1 MRGRRHGASVE
12 GSVSGRTESTAGGSV
27 EGAEPRT
34 PDEVVTQKVR
44 EESNVGDSPV
54 EGGANPTRPG
64 GARHRLRRVAPFV
77 LVALAAGLLVWY
89 LLLRRPDVPENI
101 VAVSGRVEGDDAA
114 VAAKTSGRIREIK
127 VREGDEVKAGQV
139 VAVLDDEQLR
149 AREEQAES
157 SVAQADA
164 RVLRA
169 EQQIAVLE
177 EQLEEGRLAVEQA
190 RMDAAGRVRQ
200 AEAQVAAA
208 QAQLA
213 QAEATYGQAQYDE
226 EKFTRLVRTGDVPER
241 SGRQAQAAA
250 DAQAAVAAAARRQV
264 EAARGALTAARA
276 NSVNPGIRSS
286 QAAAIRK
293 QVAQAQTDIDAAR
306 AERARSLAQLEEAR
320 ANRRDLEI
328 VAPFEG
334 TVATR
339 TAEPGEV
346 VSAGTPIVTI
356 VNLGEVYLRAF
367 MPEGEIGRVRVG
379 QPARI
384 FLDSDPSRTVEAYVT
399 RIDPQAS
406 FTPENTYFRSD
417 RVRQVFGVRLQ
428 LKGGAGFAKPGM
440 PADGEILVQGEHWP
454 SARRVS

>member
-1 MRGRRHGASVE
+1 M
-12 GSVSGRTESTAGGSV
+12 SGRTEIIAGGNV
-27 EGAEPRT
+27 GRVEPRT
-34 PDEVVTQKVR
+34 PDDVGARKDR
-44 EESNVGDSPV
+44 EASQVGDGPG
-54 EGGANPTRPG
+54 EGSANAARPG
-64 GARHRLRRVAPFV
+64 GARHRLKRVAPVV
-77 LVALAAGLLVWY
+77 LVALTAGLLVWY
-89 LLLRRPDVPENI
+89 LFLRRPDVPENV

-114 VAAKTSGRIREIK
+114 VAAKTSGRIREIT
-127 VREGDEVKAGQV
+127 VREGDEVRAGQV
-139 VAVLDDEQLR
+139 IATLDDEQVR
-149 AREEQAES
+149 AREGQAES
-157 SVAQADA
+157 AVAQADA

-190 RMDAAGRVRQ
+190 RIDAAGRVRQ

-213 QAEATYGQAQYDE
+213 QAEATYGQARYDA

-250 DAQAAVAAAARRQV
+250 DAQAAVVAAARRQV
-264 EAARGALTAARA
+264 EAARGALTGARA
-276 NSVNPGIRSS
+276 SSVNPGIRSS

-293 QVAQAQTDIDAAR
+293 QIAQAQTDIDAAR
-306 AERARSLAQLEEAR
+306 AERGRALAQLEEAR

-328 VAPFEG
+328 VAPFGG
-334 TVATR
+334 TIATR
-339 TAEPGEV
+339 AAEPGEV
-346 VSAGTPIVTI
+346 VSAGTPVATV

-367 MPEGEIGRVRVG
+367 VPEGDIGRVRVG

-384 FLDSDPSRTVEAYVT
+384 FLDSNPGRPVEAYVA
-399 RIDPQAS
+399 RIDPQGS
-406 FTPENTYFRSD
+406 FTPENTYFRDD

-428 LKGGAGFAKPGM
+428 LKSGAGFAKPGM

-454 SARRVS
+454 SARRAS